1 MLLDTVSVKV
11 WKNGKNTDT
20 LMFTGPILE
29 SKGMLAIFQKKKG
42 KKGQNI
48 LKFGQKCKK
57 TKVTLKKAA
66 SCVRLSHA

>member
-42 KKGQNI
+42 
-48 LKFGQKCKK
+48 QKR
-57 TKVTLKKAA
+57 TKYFKIWAKM
-66 SCVRLSHA
+66 

>member
-1 MLLDTVSVKV
+1 
-11 WKNGKNTDT
+11 
-20 LMFTGPILE
+20 MFTGPILE

-57 TKVTLKKAA
+57 TKVILKKAA
-66 SCVRLSHA
+66 SCVRLSHAWNS